1 MHSKT
6 LLTLFS
12 AFAFSCLL
20 AACGGGGGGGG
31 GSLPPNNIPSGHPSA
46 TPSPTPTPSPSPSET
61 PGGTGLM
68 SAGTALGNARI
79 VYTCG
84 CSSQAGSTT
93 ADGSGNYTMPMS
105 STAVPQNP
113 TPTYTAVPGRNYMVI
128 GAGAS
133 SHTEAWTM
141 LYLGNV
147 PSHNLYLS
155 PSNVTDQYTTA
166 ASLYIFY
173 NSQNASDQSFDL
185 WNFNTIAS
193 WTASLRTSGGN
204 NAAEKKLI
212 SDVVTFQ
219 QAGTTLFPT
228 APQWDPDGPSTNA
241 TIVSDLQAVL
251 HSGDAAL
258 PTPCPS
264 SGCTG
269 TPTP

>member
-6 LLTLFS
+6 LITLSS
-12 AFAFSCLL
+12 AFAFSCVL
-20 AACGGGGGGGG
+20 AACGGGGGGGPM
-31 GSLPPNNIPSGHPSA
+31 PPNN
-46 TPSPTPTPSPSPSET
+46 TPTPTPTVTPTSPPTPS
-61 PGGTGLM
+61 GAGQM
-68 SAGTALGNARI
+68 MVAGTALANARI
-79 VYTCG
+79 VFTCG
-84 CSSQAGSTT
+84 CSGQAGSTT
-93 ADGSGNYTMPMS
+93 ADGNGNYTVPQTS
-105 STAVPQNP
+105 NAVPQNP

-133 SHTEAWTM
+133 SHAEAWTM
-141 LYLGNV
+141 LFLGSV

-155 PSNVTDQYTTA
+155 TSNVTDQYTTA

-212 SDVVTFQ
+212 GDVLTFQ
-219 QAGTTLFPT
+219 QSATTLFPT
-228 APQWDPDGPSTNA
+228 VPAWDPDGPSANA
-241 TIVSDLQAVL
+241 TIASDVQAVNSSVDSL
-251 HSGDAAL
+251 K
-258 PTPCPS
+258 PTPCPN

-269 TPTP
+269 APTP